1 MSTDSNPTPSRDAL
15 GHEDVKRLLTLGLM
29 GQQRHA
35 QDLVSRLCRSD
46 GHQWFE
52 STLRN
57 GPVGR
62 LGEPREQ
69 LCAGAAS
76 LEQVRNAKEQCK
88 VLLQKAPDRESRLA
102 ALAGYF
108 VTIAAALAHHQTVI
122 CGRSREDLDPV
133 LLDLAEVT
141 PSEWSDLLSRAT
153 LVPT

>member
-1 MSTDSNPTPSRDAL
+1 
-15 GHEDVKRLLTLGLM
+15 M

-52 STLRN
+52 TTLRH

-62 LGEPREQ
+62 LGNPREQ
-69 LCAGAAS
+69 LCDGVAS
-76 LEQVRNAKEQCK
+76 LEQVREAKEQYK
-88 VLLQKAPDRESRLA
+88 TLLQQAPDRESRLA

-108 VTIAAALAHHQTVI
+108 ATIAAALAHYQTVI

-141 PSEWSDLLSRAT
+141 PQDWASLLSRAT
-153 LVPT
+153 LVPV